1 MKKEL
6 SLAVEAVQAIV
17 NNTVCPDPAY
27 GGCIGGPIPGY
38 GCINEA
44 ASFAL
49 RRLNEVEDTSS
60 RPVDNEK
67 SILGAHPR
75 GRRGHRQVRQVEG
88 SLEAR
93 AERRLHPLPA
103 REGSGGAVNVLIMK
117 VPP

>member
-67 SILGAHPR
+67 SIWVLIR
-75 GRRGHRQVRQVEG
+75 EVEEAIAKYDKSKDHSRHAPSG
-88 SLEAR
+88 DCIRCRLVKALEA
-93 AERRLHPLPA
+93 P
-103 REGSGGAVNVLIMK
+103 
-117 VPP
+117 